1 MQCDT
6 QAARTLADRVDLTLV
21 TLPAAMKATLRGVDL
36 ARLAESGPLGA
47 SLARQSAAHAE
58 DHEMSSLGRG
68 HPGLP
73 DDLINFHWDP
83 VACAVA
89 LGWEGATVL
98 DVRLQP
104 VLNAD
109 VLRFQP
115 GETGRALRVVTNV
128 DGEAFTDTWLTAVEA
143 AQQRPR

>member
-1 MQCDT
+1 M
-6 QAARTLADRVDLTLV
+6 
-21 TLPAAMKATLRGVDL
+21 
-36 ARLAESGPLGA
+36 
-47 SLARQSAAHAE
+47 
-58 DHEMSSLGRG
+58 
-68 HPGLP
+68 
-73 DDLINFHWDP
+73 
-83 VACAVA
+83 
-89 LGWEGATVL
+89 L